1 MKRWSYATAIM
12 LSLAGGT
19 IMTGCIDNDEPYGIE
34 QIRLATADFLKAK
47 KAAVEAEAAAANAQ
61 VEIEKI
67 KAETEKLRIE
77 ADAAIKAAQAKIL
90 EAQANKEQ
98 AEADQIK
105 AATDAYIAS
114 QKAKLDEFIAQ
125 AEIRVKQSELDYQ
138 TALYWFEQTKIT
150 NAEAA
155 TSKLYQAWALA
166 FQSYLDQ
173 LSIVNGLNQKYL
185 LVQKDYSLA
194 EIDLKYNKES
204 EKWESNKYDAIV
216 KLGNT
221 VTWLEKEIKKQNDE
235 IAFQQS
241 VIADFEN
248 VKTSDLYQLFEKY
261 NAANTANTEALA
273 KAKVELEALAVDNKA
288 LYDSRVELD
297 KKKDELYAQEIAIP
311 AYTYKPGSALEALG
325 VDEEI
330 PVVEEN
336 QAYSL
341 NGITLD
347 PGNNN
352 YDNTVRDYTAEITN
366 LTNYLLDDNDKAWT
380 AARKKEISRELE
392 TANSEYGVAKKA
404 WSLAKEVYNGG
415 DKPNVANLPGEA
427 AVDAAIAAF
436 AAKKAVIDPL
446 RDALVAANKK
456 YEEAE
461 EAADKALEVF
471 NGTEDAAATNALAV
485 AAEALRVARHEW
497 TEAKDEANAKK
508 TAAIDAAQK
517 AKEAIVRNAQM
528 TIVNAS
534 NAQFR
539 AEQEYNLAESQLLD
553 NPTDE
558 NLKAAFETAK
568 ENLENA
574 QEALVT
580 ARNKAAQDMSEAN
593 ADYKVSSKKADSD
606 CLKAIHAADLAYDNA
621 NAAYI
626 KAIAGYDQ
634 AKDPAYAPVLAANK
648 AVDQAA
654 TDQET
659 AQTNFDNEVE
669 KIKPLIEAILEAID
683 DQEEALSFSIDGT
696 SYDWTWTPST
706 PIFELSLDEYTNVD
720 ADVLA
725 SYPEAVAPIYFIVQG
740 QYINAKGL
748 LMRASQI
755 AYGNLGMRYDNGY
768 YDFEPDYAFLV
779 DVTPQI
785 VTDYIAQYVKDNH
798 VTYIKP
804 YQYITYYYYF
814 FSYYGKTLYLENRL
828 AVADA
833 CLAQSD
839 LVANATKEM
848 KDNLQA
854 LEDSKDAQEE
864 AVRKVGEEWNA
875 VNDQIKELE
884 QGVRDKIQ
892 DYDHMS
898 VQYGQL
904 LSTITSAIETVE
916 NITPI
921 KGDQYVQGNIDTV
934 IKALVDGANDEIAK
948 ANNQIEYLNKQL
960 DKAKYQLGLY
970 EENKDT
976 VLPNIYEIPLEVA
989 EANLAAA
996 QEKLAFLKAHADDLQ
1011 AQYEAASKQQ

>member
-34 QIRLATADFLKAK
+34 QIRLATADLLKSK
-47 KAAVEAEAAAANAQ
+47 KAAVEAEAAAANAAAE
-61 VEIEKI
+61 VEKI
-67 KAETEKLRIE
+67 KAEVEKAKLE
-77 ADAAIKAAQAKIL
+77 AEKAKA
-90 EAQANKEQ
+90 EAQAEIDKLLAEAEAAKTQ
-98 AEADQIK
+98 AEADLIK
-105 AATDAYIAS
+105 AKADAIRAKAQADANYRQAQVEELIAKTQDWIKKANLAYEKLVYEWERTKVANATADNDALYASVRAYYDAYIWN
-114 QKAKLDEFIAQ
+114 L
-125 AEIRVKQSELDYQ
+125 
-138 TALYWFEQTKIT
+138 EQF
-150 NAEAA
+150 N
-155 TSKLYQAWALA
+155 
-166 FQSYLDQ
+166 
-173 LSIVNGLNQKYL
+173 NLNEKYL
-185 LVQKDYSLA
+185 MAQKKAAQWANDLVWNPKKQA
-194 EIDLKYNKES
+194 FES
-204 EKWESNKYDAIV
+204 PSYALTEYFETQVSD
-216 KLGNT
+216 
-221 VTWLEKEIKKQNDE
+221 LEKEISYAQETVNKWTSLQAQVEKVGSTALGQLLAQYE
-235 IAFQQS
+235 
-241 VIADFEN
+241 AD
-248 VKTSDLYQLFEKY
+248 Q
-261 NAANTANTEALA
+261 TANTEALA
-273 KAKVELEALAVDNKA
+273 QANIELEALYIENKA
-288 LYDSRVELD
+288 LYDSRVEL
-297 KKKDELYAQEIAIP
+297 KKKRDELYAQEIAIP

-330 PVVEEN
+330 PVVKEN

-341 NGITLD
+341 NGIASS
-347 PGNNN
+347 PGYNN
-352 YDNTVRDYTAEITN
+352 YDNAVRDYTAEITN

-508 TAAIDAAQK
+508 AAAIDAAQK

-528 TIVNAS
+528 TIVNAN

-574 QEALVT
+574 QEALVS

-696 SYDWTWTPST
+696 SYDWTWTPYT
-706 PIFELSLDEYTNVD
+706 PIFALSLDEYTNVAAED
-720 ADVLA
+720 LA

-740 QYINAKGL
+740 QYMNAKGL

-755 AYGNLGMRYDNGY
+755 AYGNLGMRYDNGE

-785 VTDYIAQYVKDNH
+785 VTEYIAQYVKKNN
-798 VTYIKP
+798 VSIEP
-804 YQYITYYYYF
+804 YQYITAYHSF
-814 FSYYGKTLYLENRL
+814 FSYYGDTLYLENRL

-875 VNDQIKELE
+875 ANAQIVKLEQSVNDKLADLGHVKRDLE
-884 QGVRDKIQ
+884 AII
-892 DYDHMS
+892 
-898 VQYGQL
+898 
-904 LSTITSAIETVE
+904 STIKDAIAEVQFGQDNEAALKNFYTACKINGE
-916 NITPI
+916 NAQAI
-921 KGDQYVQGNIDTV
+921 IDKKT
-934 IKALVDGANDEIAK
+934 ALLE
-948 ANNQIEYLNKQL
+948 
-960 DKAKYQLGLY
+960 KAKYQLEQFNNGEADYSLNPY
-970 EENKDT
+970 D
-976 VLPNIYEIPLEVA
+976 LEVA
-989 EANLAAA
+989 SLESEVAAA
-996 QEKLAFLKAHADDLQ
+996 QAQLDFIKEALDVAQ
-1011 AQYEAASKQQ
+1011 ARYEAATKQQ

>member
-34 QIRLATADFLKAK
+34 QIRLATADLLKSK
-47 KAAVEAEAAAANAQ
+47 KAAAEAA
-61 VEIEKI
+61 
-67 KAETEKLRIE
+67 AETEKLKQEIE
-77 ADAAIKAAQAKIL
+77 KIRQETEKIKQEAELIKAQADA
-90 EAQANKEQ
+90 
-98 AEADQIK
+98 
-105 AATDAYIAS
+105 
-114 QKAKLDEFIAQ
+114 
-125 AEIRVKQSELDYQ
+125 
-138 TALYWFEQTKIT
+138 EQTKAETEAKIAMWKAQLQEYIALAEINVKDAQLKYDQALYAFEEEKRK
-150 NAEAA
+150 NAGSANL
-155 TSKLYQAWALA
+155 KLYQAWEGA
-166 FQSYLDQ
+166 FQAYLYQ
-173 LSIVNGLNQKYL
+173 LAEVNSLNAQL
-185 LVQKDYSLA
+185 LIAQKDYAMA
-194 EIDLKYNKES
+194 EVDLKLENG
-204 EKWESNKYDAIV
+204 KWVSKKYDVVA
-216 KLGNT
+216 KLSES
-221 VTWLEKEIKKQNDE
+221 VAYLEKEIQKMNDG
-235 IAFQQS
+235 IKFQQN

-248 VKTSDLYQLFEKY
+248 VKASDLYKLFEKY
-261 NAANTANTEALA
+261 NAASEANDIALENA
-273 KAKVELEALAVDNKA
+273 EVEKAALAVENKA

-297 KKKDELYAQEIAIP
+297 KKRDELYAQEIAIP

-336 QAYSL
+336 LAYSL
-341 NGITLD
+341 NGIASNPD
-347 PGNNN
+347 NN
-352 YDNTVRDYTAEITN
+352 YKNAVGNYTAAITN

-508 TAAIDAAQK
+508 IAAIDAAQK

-528 TIVNAS
+528 TIVNAN

-574 QEALVT
+574 QKALVT

-593 ADYKVSSKKADSD
+593 ADYKVSSQKADSD

-669 KIKPLIEAILEAID
+669 NIKPLIEAILEAID
-683 DQEEALSFSIDGT
+683 EQEEALSFSIDGT
-696 SYDWTWTPST
+696 PYDWTWTPYT
-706 PIFELSLDEYTNVD
+706 PIFALSLDEYTNVAAKD
-720 ADVLA
+720 LA

-740 QYINAKGL
+740 QYMNAKGL

-755 AYGNLGMRYDNGY
+755 AYGNLGMRYDNGE

-785 VTDYIAQYVKDNH
+785 VTEYIAQYVKKYN
-798 VTYIKP
+798 VNIEP
-804 YQYITYYYYF
+804 YQYITEYYNF
-814 FSYYGKTLYLENRL
+814 FSYYGETLYLENRL

-884 QGVRDKIQ
+884 QGVRDKIK
-892 DYDHMS
+892 DCEHMQG
-898 VQYGQL
+898 QYEHL
-904 LSTITSAIETVE
+904 LSQITQAIAATEDG
-916 NITPI
+916 I
-921 KGDQYVQGNIDTV
+921 KTDGMKNIDE
-934 IKALVDGANDEIAK
+934 ILKDLIASANASIEGC
-948 ANNQIEYLNKQL
+948 NNQIEYLNKEL
-960 DKAKYQLGLY
+960 AKANYQLKLY
-970 EENKDT
+970 EENPDT
-976 VLPNIYEIPLEVA
+976 VLPNPNSIALSIA
-989 EANLAAA
+989 QNNLAAA
-996 QEKLAFLKAHADDLQ
+996 QERLEFLKNRADELQ
-1011 AQYEAASKQQ
+1011 AQYEAATKQQ